1 MWQDV
6 LIAKHPV
13 LIKNFMGFIYFIT
26 DEEKNLVKIGYSQN
40 PLGRLKQ
47 LLTASSSKLK
57 LAKVIKG
64 TRKSE
69 AGYHKLFARW
79 KVRREWFELSEEI
92 KAFIV
97 RDVVGVY
104 RCTDNELFV
113 AFETSKKTKKVKELK
128 T

>member
-1 MWQDV
+1 
-6 LIAKHPV
+6 
-13 LIKNFMGFIYFIT
+13 MGFIYFIT